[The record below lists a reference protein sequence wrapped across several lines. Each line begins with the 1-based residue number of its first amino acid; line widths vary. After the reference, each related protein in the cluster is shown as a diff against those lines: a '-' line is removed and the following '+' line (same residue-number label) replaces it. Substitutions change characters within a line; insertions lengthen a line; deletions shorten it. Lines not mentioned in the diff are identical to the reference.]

1 MFDDVTAAELAKHQA
16 TIAAAALD
24 TARAIAS
31 DYLARG
37 LPRFGLSPARITEVL
52 VRRDSADPDFDLL
65 TPFEKRWATLVIR
78 LLHPVAHP
86 DLAVQ
91 DAVARGVT
99 WAEIGDALG
108 VARQTA
114 HRNFAKPDM

>member
-1 MFDDVTAAELAKHQA
+1 MFDDVTAAELAEHQA
-16 TIAAAALD
+16 AIAAGALD
-24 TARAIAS
+24 AARSIAS

-65 TPFEKRWATLVIR
+65 SPFEKRWATLVIR
-78 LLHPVAHP
+78 LLHPVAHA

-91 DAVARGVT
+91 DAEERGVT

-108 VARQTA
+108 VSRQTA
-114 HRNFAKPDM
+114 HRNFHKKT